1 MQFTLLKQ
9 QMMNQK
15 QIEALNQEEYCHL
28 LSYGDP
34 ILTDLDESSYDTAH
48 DDFEIDSQLTKWIST
63 LESTTYPG
71 WTFGYHE
78 TVQFVPLYT
87 ST

>member
-1 MQFTLLKQ
+1 MT
-9 QMMNQK
+9 QK
-15 QIEALNQEEYCHL
+15 QIEALDHEEYCNL

-34 ILTDLDESSYDTAH
+34 ICTDFDESAYDTAD
-48 DDFEIDSQLTKWIST
+48 DDFEIVSQLTKWIST

-71 WTFGYHE
+71 STFGYHE